1 MNKATLERIM
11 NPGVKWIVYLYV
23 IPHYPHVMYYVG
35 ISSNST
41 KKRRENG
48 YGHNPELREAIRKA
62 GGIRKIGIYILEEV
76 DDAVTAG
83 RLEAYYVNEV
93 YHCVYDPYH
102 PETCYGYNRQTGGL
116 TGFSLCQYSRDL
128 IAKSKS
134 VPVLQAAKDEDIF
147 WHWKVK
153 IGSRLHEPS
162 CLARAV

>member
-93 YHCVYDPYH
+93 YHCVY
-102 PETCYGYNRQTGGL
+102 EV
-116 TGFSLCQYSRDL
+116 SLR
-128 IAKSKS
+128 
-134 VPVLQAAKDEDIF
+134 
-147 WHWKVK
+147 
-153 IGSRLHEPS
+153 
-162 CLARAV
+162 